1 MIPFWYVFL
10 IFYHIFPLH
19 PPQSKRRIIQIQLL
33 LFPQPPHPPPLPKK
47 EELPPLQQHERS
59 KIIQIIELQLFPSLH
74 PQFVAAKS
82 LICDLQFF
90 NTV

>member
-1 MIPFWYVFL
+1 M
-10 IFYHIFPLH
+10 FPLQ

-33 LFPQPPHPPPLPKK
+33 LLLPQPPQPPLLKK
-47 EELPPLQQHERS
+47 EEPPPLQQHESS

-90 NTV
+90 NTI